1 MRIGVIADDF
11 TGATDAASFIV
22 KNGLSA
28 VQFSGV
34 PNQDISSSD
43 DALIVS
49 LKSRSND
56 PKKAVKDSLQACQW
70 LRRQGCNL
78 IYFKYCSTFDST
90 AQGNIGPVSEAL
102 MAELKVSSCVLCP
115 SLPVNGRTV
124 YQGNLF
130 VFNTLLSE
138 SGMKDHPI
146 TPMTDSNVLRLIE
159 KQSSGKAG
167 LVNWATVSKGTSE
180 VRSKI
185 EELNEQNV
193 RFIVCDAISE
203 SDLFTIG
210 AEAQHHML
218 VTGGSGLV
226 GAIANHV
233 SQTTPT
239 QESHIGKNA
248 FVSVSGNGVV
258 LSGSCSLMTNQQVAN
273 YKQLAP
279 SFKLDVDQCI
289 NNKAYGKEVLT
300 WVLQH
305 KEHDY
310 FPLVYATVEAKELQN
325 IQTQYGSQASV
336 AVERVFHELVK
347 ELYSHGFNSFVSAG
361 GETSGTVTQALDVTG
376 FRVGKEIAPGVP
388 WVNSLDGE
396 IMLALKSGNFGA
408 PDFFEQAQEQL
419 K

>member
-1 MRIGVIADDF
+1 MKIGVIADDF

-28 VQFSGV
+28 VQFSGI
-34 PNQDISSSD
+34 PCQDISTFG

-49 LKSRSND
+49 LKSRSSDPND
-56 PKKAVKDSLQACQW
+56 AVKDSLRACQW
-70 LRRQGCNL
+70 LLNQGCNL

-90 AQGNIGPVSEAL
+90 EQGNIGPVTEAL
-102 MAELKVSSCVLCP
+102 MAELNVQSCLLCP

-130 VFNTLLSE
+130 VFDTLLSE

-146 TPMTDSNVLRLIE
+146 TPMTDSNILRLIE
-159 KQSSGKAG
+159 NQSSGRAG
-167 LVNWATVSKGTSE
+167 LVDWATVSKGASS
-180 VRSKI
+180 VQSRV
-185 EELNEQNV
+185 EELVEQGV

-203 SDLFTIG
+203 TDLLTIG
-210 AEAQHHML
+210 AVAQQHTL

-226 GAIANHV
+226 GAIANHF
-233 SQTTPT
+233 SQKVPLR
-239 QESHIGKNA
+239 ESKTSTNA
-248 FVSVSGNGVV
+248 FVPASGHGVV
-258 LSGSCSLMTNQQVAN
+258 LSGSCSLMTNEQVAN

-289 NNKAYGKEVLT
+289 NNEDYGRQVLK
-300 WVLQH
+300 WVIQH
-305 KEHDY
+305 ADHDY
-310 FPLVYATVEAKELQN
+310 FPLVYATVDANELRN
-325 IQTQYGSQASV
+325 IQTQFGSQASV
-336 AVERVFHELVK
+336 AVERVFHWLVSQ
-347 ELYSHGFNSFVSAG
+347 LYSHGFNTFVSAG

-396 IMLALKSGNFGA
+396 IMLALKSGNFGT
-408 PDFFEQAQEQL
+408 PDFFRQAQEQL

>member
-28 VQFSGV
+28 VQFSGI
-34 PNQDISSSD
+34 PSQDISFSD
-43 DALIVS
+43 GALIVS
-49 LKSRSND
+49 LKSRSSD
-56 PKKAVKDSLQACQW
+56 PKDAVTDSLQACRW
-70 LRRQGCNL
+70 LRKQGCSL

-90 AQGNIGPVSEAL
+90 EQGNIGPVTEAL
-102 MAELKVSSCVLCP
+102 MAELKVQSCVLCP

-130 VFNTLLSE
+130 VFDTLLSE

-159 KQSSGKAG
+159 NQSSEKAG
-167 LVNWATVSKGTSE
+167 LVDWVTVSKG
-180 VRSKI
+180 VSKVKSRV
-185 EELNEQNV
+185 EELTEQGM

-203 SDLFTIG
+203 SDLLTIG
-210 AEAQHHML
+210 AEAQHHKL

-226 GAIANHV
+226 GAIANHL
-233 SQTTPT
+233 SQKAST
-239 QESHIGKNA
+239 QESNRSLSTSISA
-248 FVSVSGNGVV
+248 SENGIV

-273 YKQLAP
+273 YQTMAP
-279 SFKLDVDQCI
+279 SFKLDVEQCI
-289 NNKAYGKEVLT
+289 NNEAYGNEVLT
-300 WVLQH
+300 WVLRH
-305 KEHDY
+305 RENRY
-310 FPLVYATVEAKELQN
+310 FPLVYATVEAKELQT
-325 IQTQYGSQASV
+325 IQAQYGSQASV
-336 AVERVFHELVK
+336 AVERVFHGLVK
-347 ELYSHGFNSFVSAG
+347 QLYSCGFNTFVSAG